1 MVPQV
6 AVAAFRAGL
15 ARVAEMMGD
24 PAAALA
30 VAMALEREQ
39 CSSD

>member
-1 MVPQV
+1 M

-15 ARVAEMMGD
+15 VRVAEVMGE

>member
-1 MVPQV
+1 
-6 AVAAFRAGL
+6 L
-15 ARVAEMMGD
+15 ARVAEVMGD

-30 VAMALEREQ
+30 VAMELEREQ